1 MILIEE
7 DEDRVDDLAYQYL
20 GTEESKKEN
29 MNINIRNLSKA

>member
-7 DEDRVDDLAYQYL
+7 DEDRVEELAYKYV

-29 MNINIRNLSKA
+29 MNINIKNL